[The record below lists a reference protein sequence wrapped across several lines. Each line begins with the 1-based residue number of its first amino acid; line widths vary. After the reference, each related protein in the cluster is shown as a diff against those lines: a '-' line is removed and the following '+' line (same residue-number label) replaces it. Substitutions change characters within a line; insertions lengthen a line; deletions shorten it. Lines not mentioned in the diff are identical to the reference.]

1 MQCFFVERFFVET
14 VDRSGRTL
22 RKGDV
27 LVVRKLDRLS
37 RSLRDVLTIMERL
50 PEAKAGFRS
59 LIEAIDATTRLVVVL
74 GEVLPPDT
82 PKIRPSGKCTPGAGA
97 DCSREVLLYRPIR
110 RDGNR

>member
-1 MQCFFVERFFVET
+1 LQCFFVERFFVET

-82 PKIRPSGKCTPGAGA
+82 PKIRPCGK
-97 DCSREVLLYRPIR
+97 
-110 RDGNR
+110 